1 MEAEPIEKHLRSL
14 LLRRNA
20 SNPILKAGDPSQPL
34 SQQQCLQILVRA
46 TQGLRDEYLLRQ
58 VQAREELKRRVDL
71 LRESKENQL
80 AQLDQLETR
89 SKEDLRDSLEQ
100 LADKLNT
107 AQETQEDLTARAD
120 AVIKKLQSRLPIQ
133 SRAETEMKSELES
146 IEQRLNVLK
155 GNVEQAKVKRR
166 YQLEQRRNIV
176 KTTAGG
182 ADGTAALSVAQ
193 TTSVKGL
200 LADQGRSLHELIANV
215 KTIKL
220 DLE

>member
-1 MEAEPIEKHLRSL
+1 M
-14 LLRRNA
+14 
-20 SNPILKAGDPSQPL
+20 
-34 SQQQCLQILVRA
+34 
-46 TQGLRDEYLLRQ
+46 
-58 VQAREELKRRVDL
+58 
-71 LRESKENQL
+71 
-80 AQLDQLETR
+80 
-89 SKEDLRDSLEQ
+89 EQ

-166 YQLEQRRNIV
+166 YQLDQRRNIE

-182 ADGTAALSVAQ
+182 AEGTTAALSVAQ

-200 LADQGRSLHELIANV
+200 LADQGRSLHELIANI